1 MDINIASLEKCLF
14 KSFAHF
20 PIFESGFFFFVV
32 VVEFYFSLYI
42 SDINPL
48 PDIIILILMAVSNL
62 FCKIHFTI
70 YFSMIFLLFPETHIH
85 MLI

>member
-1 MDINIASLEKCLF
+1 MASLEKCLF

-20 PIFESGFFFFVV
+20 PIFESGFFFLLLLLSFS
-32 VVEFYFSLYI
+32 SLYI

-48 PDIIILILMAVSNL
+48 PDIIILILTAVSNL

-70 YFSMIFLLFPETHIH
+70 YFSMIFILFLETHIH

>member
-1 MDINIASLEKCLF
+1 MASLEKCLF

-20 PIFESGFFFFVV
+20 PIFESGFLLLLSFS
-32 VVEFYFSLYI
+32 SLYI

-48 PDIIILILMAVSNL
+48 SDIIILILTVVSNL

-70 YFSMIFLLFPETHIH
+70 YFSMIFILFLETHIH
-85 MLI
+85 TLV